1 MSVGLLLSQ
10 TELLLF
16 PRFSAVI
23 KRLLKGLLFF
33 HRAISIV
40 LIGMFTALD
49 VVSVERL
56 VVAKVG
62 PVLAVLLEVLRVGVL
77 RVALGVVVI
86 QAVGV
91 TVVVF
96 TVEGA
101 ASAVAA
107 NLNQHN

>member
-1 MSVGLLLSQ
+1 
-10 TELLLF
+10 
-16 PRFSAVI
+16 
-23 KRLLKGLLFF
+23 
-33 HRAISIV
+33 
-40 LIGMFTALD
+40 MFTALD

-62 PVLAVLLEVLRVGVL
+62 SVLAVLLEVLRVGVL